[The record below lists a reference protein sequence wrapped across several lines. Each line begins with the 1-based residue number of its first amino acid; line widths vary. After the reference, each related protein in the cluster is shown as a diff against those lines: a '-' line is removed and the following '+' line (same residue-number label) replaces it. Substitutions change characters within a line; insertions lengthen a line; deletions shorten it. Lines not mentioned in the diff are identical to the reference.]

1 MPSTPNRS
9 ALAQAKTA
17 AVGFVEAYLIEY
29 GVEDEADRLW
39 TFWLNPSTLR
49 FSGDT
54 KYSPANQFAA
64 REEDFQFGYSTGL
77 TLSIPDLLF
86 EAYCIRKSIR
96 PILEAIDELRKAN
109 IKQNKFAPPILSFIW
124 GGRKFSPCVL
134 TSVQWDETA
143 WLTGEPARAT
153 MSLSF
158 QQIPE
163 PGKLGLGNIA
173 PELETADDS
182 LPGNKLRNPLTTRQQ
197 SDGIAKAQDYLTQ
210 NIQRYDD
217 ATQALIKSADL
228 KSLLSIETNTGL
240 VTLKDSKGTVKGLA
254 GQWTGTEFKVESVET
269 LPLLKDS
276 KAPARKLEIE
286 SSPTTPPDYSD
297 YYDLN

>member
-1 MPSTPNRS
+1 MSPNPNAS
-9 ALAQAKTA
+9 ALAKATTA
-17 AVGFVEAYLIEY
+17 AVGHVEAYLLEY
-29 GVEDEADRLW
+29 GVEEEADRLW

-86 EAYCIRKSIR
+86 EGYWIRKSIR

-109 IKQNKFAPPILSFIW
+109 IKQNKFAPPILSFVW

-173 PELETADDS
+173 PELETANDS
-182 LPGNKLRNPLTTRQQ
+182 LPGNKLRNPLTNRQKD
-197 SDGIAKAQDYLTQ
+197 DGIAKAAAYLTD
-210 NIQRYDD
+210 NVQRYDD
-217 ATQALIKSADL
+217 ATQAVIKSADL
-228 KSLLSIETNTGL
+228 KTLLSVTDSTGL
-240 VTLKDSKGTVKGLA
+240 VTLKDSKGKDLGVA
-254 GQWTGTEFKVESVET
+254 GQWNGTEFKVESIET
-269 LPLLKDS
+269 LPLFKNQEQPTRDYA
-276 KAPARKLEIE
+276 KE
-286 SSPTTPPDYSD
+286 SSPTVPNDYFD
-297 YYDLN
+297 ID